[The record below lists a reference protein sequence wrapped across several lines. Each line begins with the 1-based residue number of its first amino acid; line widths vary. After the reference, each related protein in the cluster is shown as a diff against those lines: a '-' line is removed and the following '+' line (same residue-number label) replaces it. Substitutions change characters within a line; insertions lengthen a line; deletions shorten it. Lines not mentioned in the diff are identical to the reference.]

1 MQVVGD
7 LVGKEVVDSSGDRV
21 GEVKDV
27 EIVRGKQ
34 QVKSLIIK
42 EGGVSTKIGM
52 GEKKV
57 IPCNQVDTI
66 GEKVTL
72 KVQKKSL

>member
-7 LVGKEVVDSSGDRV
+7 LVGKEVVDSSGDRI

-27 EIVRGKQ
+27 EIVQGKQ
-34 QVKSLIIK
+34 QVKSIIIK
-42 EGGVSTKIGM
+42 EGRVTAKVGL

-66 GEKVTL
+66 GEKVML
-72 KVQKKSL
+72 KGRMH

>member
-7 LVGKEVVDSSGDRV
+7 LVGKEVVDSSGDRI
-21 GEVKDV
+21 GEVKDI

-42 EGGVSTKIGM
+42 EGGVTAKVGL

-66 GEKVTL
+66 GEKVML
-72 KVQKKSL
+72 K

>member
-1 MQVVGD
+1 VNVVGD

-34 QVKSLIIK
+34 QVKSLIVQ
-42 EGGVSTKIGM
+42 EGGMTAKVGM
-52 GEKKV
+52 GEKRV
-57 IPCNQVDTI
+57 IPCNQVQTI
-66 GEKVTL
+66 GEKVML
-72 KVQKKSL
+72 KGKMP

>member
-7 LVGKEVVDSSGDRV
+7 LVGKEVVDSAGDRI

-27 EIVRGKQ
+27 EIFEGKQ

-42 EGGVSTKIGM
+42 EGGVTAKVGL
-52 GEKKV
+52 GEKKIV
-57 IPCNQVDTI
+57 PCNQVASI
-66 GEKVTL
+66 GDKVML
-72 KVQKKSL
+72 KGRMR

>member
-1 MQVVGD
+1 MHVVGD
-7 LVGKEVVDSSGDRV
+7 LVGKEVVDSSGDRI

-34 QVKSLIIK
+34 QVKSLVIK
-42 EGGVSTKIGM
+42 EGGAATKIGM

-66 GEKVTL
+66 REKVML
-72 KVQKKSL
+72 KSKVR

>member
-7 LVGKEVVDSSGDRV
+7 LVGKEVVDSSGDRI
-21 GEVKDV
+21 GEVKDI
-27 EIVRGKQ
+27 EIVKGKQ

-42 EGGVSTKIGM
+42 EGGVTAKVGL

-66 GEKVTL
+66 GEKVML
-72 KVQKKSL
+72 KGRMR

>member
-1 MQVVGD
+1 MHVVGD
-7 LVGKEVVDSSGDRV
+7 LVGKEVVDSSGDRI

-27 EIVRGKQ
+27 DIVRGKQ
-34 QVKSLIIK
+34 QVKSLVIK
-42 EGGVSTKIGM
+42 EGGAATKIGM

-66 GEKVTL
+66 REKVML
-72 KVQKKSL
+72 KSKVR

>member
-1 MQVVGD
+1 MQVVSD

-27 EIVRGKQ
+27 EIVSGKQ
-34 QVKSLIIK
+34 QVKSIIIK
-42 EGGVSTKIGM
+42 EGGAVTKIGM
-52 GEKKV
+52 GEKRV

-66 GEKVTL
+66 GEKVML
-72 KVQKKSL
+72 KSKMS

>member
-1 MQVVGD
+1 MNVVGD
-7 LVGKEVVDSSGDRV
+7 LVGKEVVDSSGDRI

-42 EGGVSTKIGM
+42 EGGMTAKVGI

-66 GEKVTL
+66 GEKVML
-72 KVQKKSL
+72 KGKMR

>member
-1 MQVVGD
+1 MEGDGMQVVGD
-7 LVGKEVVDSSGDRV
+7 LVGKEVVDSSGDRI
-21 GEVKDV
+21 GEVKDI

-42 EGGVSTKIGM
+42 EGGVTAKVGI

-66 GEKVTL
+66 GEKVML
-72 KVQKKSL
+72 K